1 MQSIETLLVMNLLV
15 MIILGILVSFKLV
28 ASFLMEYLG
37 FKLALELAKMGNK
50 PEEIEMTEK

>member
-1 MQSIETLLVMNLLV
+1 MQILVLNLLV

-37 FKLALELAKMGNK
+37 FKLALALAKMGNR

>member
-50 PEEIEMTEK
+50 PDEIEMTEK

>member
-37 FKLALELAKMGNK
+37 FKLALELTKMDVDK
-50 PEEIEMTEK
+50 EEKEQ